1 MPYTMKAEKNLEVF
15 KISSSKMLNKM
26 PEFLLY
32 VKAKK
37 NFRVFKTF
45 SKNSSEIEAFLSYQ

>member
-15 KISSSKMLNKM
+15 KIFSSKMLNKM